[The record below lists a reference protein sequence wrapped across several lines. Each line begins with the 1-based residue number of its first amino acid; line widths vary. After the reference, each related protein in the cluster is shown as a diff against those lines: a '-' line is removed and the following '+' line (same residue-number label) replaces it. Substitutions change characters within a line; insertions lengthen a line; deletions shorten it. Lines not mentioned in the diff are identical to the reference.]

1 MLPSRYHLIFS
12 KESFTFVSS
21 THPLLSGFYLQKLHR
36 LGSPVTSL
44 CSLFFFSFCSKKYL
58 CIYLWLGWVLVSAHR
73 LSLIVESRGLLFVAV
88 YGLLIV
94 VASLVAEHRLSSRD
108 LRVYLLQG
116 MWDLPGPGIE
126 PVSLALQG
134 GLSTTVPPRKLH
146 SVVKPHGPVRVFFF
160 SLIKLL
166 AEFDAI
172 DSSVFTESFSLVS
185 MTPFFLI
192 SFLSQVPPAQ
202 PAWVFHGCCS
212 K

>member
-1 MLPSRYHLIFS
+1 MLPSRCHLIFS

-21 THPLLSGFYLQKLHR
+21 SHPLLSGFYLQKLHR

-44 CSLFFFSFCSKKYL
+44 CSFFCFFFSFCSKKYL

-73 LSLIVESRGLLFVAV
+73 LSLVVESRGLLFVAV
-88 YGLLIV
+88 YGLLTV

-108 LRVYLLQG
+108 LWVYLLQG
-116 MWDLPGPGIE
+116 MWDLPEPGIE
-126 PVSLALQG
+126 LVSLALQG
-134 GLSTTVPPRKLH
+134 GLSTVVPPRKLH
-146 SVVKPHGPVRVFFF
+146 SVVKPHGLVRVFFF

-192 SFLSQVPPAQ
+192 SFLSQAPPAQ
-202 PAWVFHGCCS
+202 PA
-212 K
+212 